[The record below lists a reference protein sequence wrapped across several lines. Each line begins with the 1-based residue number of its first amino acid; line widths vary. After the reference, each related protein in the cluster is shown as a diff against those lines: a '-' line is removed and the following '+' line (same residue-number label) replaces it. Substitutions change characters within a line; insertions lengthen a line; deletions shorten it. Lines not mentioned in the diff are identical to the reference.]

1 MTRIVW
7 ATLVVLVWAG
17 CADADDAEP
26 PPPPITYQES
36 PQPGAV
42 KAARLA
48 QTEGELPIVADFDDE
63 SEREINA
70 DNFRR
75 ELDRLEAEITA
86 DSAN

>member
-1 MTRIVW
+1 MIRIVT
-7 ATLVVLVWAG
+7 TLSVIVLLA
-17 CADADDAEP
+17 CSDSSDAEP

-48 QTEGELPIVADFDDE
+48 QTVADVPIAEDFDAD

-70 DNFRR
+70 DNFRA
-75 ELDRLEAEITA
+75 ELDRLEAEINA
-86 DSAN
+86 DNRE